1 MSGFSLRIIASDHV
15 FYDGSCEILT
25 VPAHDGPVS
34 ILAHHEARMMAT
46 QEGEVRFRPLGSSE
60 WQEAVVGIGIV
71 QVVNNRVAMVVDS
84 AEKPED
90 IDVRRAQE
98 ALERAEEQM
107 RQKQSLREFKMS
119 QASMARAL
127 SRLKSSSHIREL

>member
-1 MSGFSLRIIASDHV
+1 MSSFSLRIIASDHI

-34 ILAHHEARMMAT
+34 ILAHHEAVIMAT
-46 QEGEVRFRPLGSSE
+46 QEGEVWFRAAGNTE
-60 WQEAVVGIGIV
+60 WQEAIVGIGIV
-71 QVVNNRVAMVVDS
+71 QVVNNRALVIVDS
-84 AEKPED
+84 AERPEE

-107 RQKQSLREFKMS
+107 RQKQSIQDVSGVYGQSAVPFERES
-119 QASMARAL
+119 PL
-127 SRLKSSSHIREL
+127 SRIIK

>member
-1 MSGFSLRIIASDHV
+1 MSSFSLRIIASDHI

-34 ILAHHEARMMAT
+34 ILAHHEAVIMAT
-46 QEGEVRFRPLGSSE
+46 QEGEVWFRAAGNTE
-60 WQEAVVGIGIV
+60 WQEAIVGIGIV
-71 QVVNNRVAMVVDS
+71 QVVNNRALVIVDS
-84 AEKPED
+84 AERPEE

-107 RQKQSLREFKMS
+107 RQKQSIQEFKMS

-127 SRLKSSSHIREL
+127 SRLKGSRHYQGL

>member
-1 MSGFSLRIIASDHV
+1 MSGFSLRIIASDHI

-34 ILAHHEARMMAT
+34 ILAHHEAMMMAT
-46 QEGEVRFRPLGSSE
+46 QEGEVRFRPAGSTE
-60 WQEAVVGIGIV
+60 WQEAIVGIGIV
-71 QVVNNRVAMVVDS
+71 QVVNNRALVIVDS
-84 AEKPED
+84 AERPED

-107 RQKQSLREFKMS
+107 RQKQSLQEFKMS

-127 SRLKSSSHIREL
+127 SRLKGSRHYQGL

>member
-34 ILAHHEARMMAT
+34 ILAHHEAMMMAT